1 MTFGINDPRVLKRFI
16 ILLGIATFVMFSIWM
31 MMRNYEGQTE
41 GDYEV
46 RQGDIFLSDEKYQ
59 DAIKAFD
66 EALKIQP
73 NHRGALGGQAVALMA
88 MKKYEEAESLLT
100 YLIGFLRETLSDDD
114 LTGRGALSAAYA
126 NRGIIKDRQG
136 RYQAAFDDYID
147 SARVD
152 FDLAEG
158 PGVVERLLYYEK
170 KPSSVLKRAEYIY
183 KQLKLPKSER
193 VMRNPEEDEKQRRYK
208 P

>member
-1 MTFGINDPRVLKRFI
+1 MMGSDNPRVLRRFI
-16 ILLGIATFVMFSIWM
+16 ILLGVATFIMFSIWM
-31 MMRNYEGQTE
+31 MIRNYEGQTE

-46 RQGDIFLSDEKYQ
+46 RQGDIFLSDEKYR

-66 EALKIQP
+66 EALKVQP
-73 NHRGALGGQAVALMA
+73 DHRGALSGQAVAYMGL
-88 MKKYEEAESLLT
+88 KEYKEADSLLT
-100 YLIGFLRETLSDDD
+100 YLIDFLKRTLEDDD
-114 LTGRGALSAAYA
+114 KTGRGALSAAYA

-136 RYQAAFDDYID
+136 HYEAALEDYIE
-147 SARVD
+147 SIRVD
-152 FDLAEG
+152 RDLADG

-170 KPSSVLKRAEYIY
+170 KPSSVIARANYIY

-193 VMRNPEEDEKQRRYK
+193 LMRNPEEDEKQRRYK

>member
-1 MTFGINDPRVLKRFI
+1 MMGLNNPRVLKRFI
-16 ILLGIATFVMFSIWM
+16 ILLGVATFVMFSIWM
-31 MMRNYEGQTE
+31 MVRNYEDQTA

-46 RQGDIFLSDEKYQ
+46 RQGDIFLSDEKYV

-66 EALKIQP
+66 EALKLQP

-88 MKKYEEAESLLT
+88 MEKYDEAESLLT

-114 LTGRGALSAAYA
+114 PTGRGALAAAFA

-136 RYQAAFDDYID
+136 RYEAALKDYIE
-147 SARVD
+147 SIRVD
-152 FDLAEG
+152 RDLADG
-158 PGVVERLLYYEK
+158 PGVIEQILYYDK

-183 KQLKLPKSER
+183 KQLKLPENER
-193 VMRNPEEDEKQRRYK
+193 VMRYPEEDAKQRRYK